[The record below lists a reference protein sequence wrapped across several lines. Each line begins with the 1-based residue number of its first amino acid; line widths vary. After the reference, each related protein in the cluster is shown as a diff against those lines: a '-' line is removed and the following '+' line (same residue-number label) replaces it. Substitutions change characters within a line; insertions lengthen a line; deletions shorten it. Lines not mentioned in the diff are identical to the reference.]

1 MQMFEPLTVFY
12 EAIADDARIGTT
24 HISLYMALLQQWN
37 LNDGMNP
44 IIIARVTI
52 MKAAKVNA
60 RHTYNKC
67 MNNLQEFG
75 YITYLPSSNP
85 FTLSIV
91 YLKGL

>member
-1 MQMFEPLTVFY
+1 MEPFQPLSDFY
-12 EAIADDARIGTT
+12 KAIEDDARINVT
-24 HISLYMALLQQWN
+24 HISLYFALLNRWN
-37 LNDGMNP
+37 LNQGQNP
-44 IIIARVTI
+44 LLVVRHDL
-52 MKAAKVNA
+52 MKAAKINA

-85 FTLSIV
+85 FIRSTV